1 MFLCSHPSTD
11 TICDEASVMSGST
24 QRPDMCQ
31 GFFFCFLK
39 DITPRVQ
46 LLSTL
51 CQDMDITANQLA
63 GLTVMFGH
71 FL

>member
-31 GFFFCFLK
+31 GLK

>member
-1 MFLCSHPSTD
+1 
-11 TICDEASVMSGST
+11 MSGST

-31 GFFFCFLK
+31 GFFSCFLK

-71 FL
+71 FLEIEKQ

>member
-1 MFLCSHPSTD
+1 
-11 TICDEASVMSGST
+11 MSGST

-31 GFFFCFLK
+31 GFFSCFLK

-71 FL
+71 FFID

>member
-31 GFFFCFLK
+31 GFFPCFLK